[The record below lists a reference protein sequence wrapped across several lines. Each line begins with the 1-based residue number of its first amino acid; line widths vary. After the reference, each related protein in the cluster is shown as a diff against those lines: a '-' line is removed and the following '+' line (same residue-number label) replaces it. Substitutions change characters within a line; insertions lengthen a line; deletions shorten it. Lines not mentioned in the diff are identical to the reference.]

1 MSEPRAKEKLLMSG
15 SRITSR
21 YNERQVVLTTKHD
34 KEKAIALPFQAGLG
48 LKVRSAPDIDT
59 DLLGTFTG
67 EIERK
72 GTPVETAVKK
82 ARLGMR
88 QHNLPLGLA
97 SEGSFGPHPLLFYI
111 PGTQEFMVFV
121 DDELGIQITEQ
132 IISTETN
139 YNSTS
144 VSSVAD
150 AEEFLAR
157 VRFPSHGLIVR
168 PNDYSPSLIEKA
180 GRVLLSRK
188 INSLIVKGVRTLA
201 ELELAIVNCK
211 AESSDHMAYIETD
224 MRAHMNPTRQR
235 VIRTLAI
242 KLARRLQK
250 VCPDCACP
258 GFGLTDVVRG
268 LPCSECGFP
277 SDSPKF
283 EIHSCA
289 KCQHKEQLARLDGLS
304 YVDPGECHRCNP

>member
-1 MSEPRAKEKLLMSG
+1 M

-21 YNERQVVLTTKHD
+21 YNDRQAVLTSKHD
-34 KEKAIALPFQAGLG
+34 KEKAIVLPFQAGLG
-48 LKVRSAPDIDT
+48 LQVRSAPDIDT

-88 QHNLPLGLA
+88 ELKLPLGLA
-97 SEGSFGPHPLLFYI
+97 SEGSFGPHPLLIYI
-111 PGTQEFMVFV
+111 PGTQEFMVFI
-121 DDELGIQITEQ
+121 DEELGIQITEQ

-144 VSSVAD
+144 VSSVAELED
-150 AEEFLAR
+150 FLGR

-168 PNDYSPSLIEKA
+168 PNDLRPSFIEKA
-180 GRVLLSRK
+180 GSILLGRK
-188 INSLIVKGVRTLA
+188 TTSLIVKGISTLE
-201 ELELAIVNCK
+201 ELEKAIDNSK
-211 AESSDHMAYIETD
+211 AESSDRMAYVETD

-258 GFGLTDVVRG
+258 GFGRTDVVLG
-268 LPCSECGFP
+268 LPCSECGYP
-277 SDSPKF
+277 SDAPMF

-289 KCQHKEQLARLDGLS
+289 KCKHKEQLARLDGIS
-304 YVDPGECHRCNP
+304 HVDPGECHRCNP